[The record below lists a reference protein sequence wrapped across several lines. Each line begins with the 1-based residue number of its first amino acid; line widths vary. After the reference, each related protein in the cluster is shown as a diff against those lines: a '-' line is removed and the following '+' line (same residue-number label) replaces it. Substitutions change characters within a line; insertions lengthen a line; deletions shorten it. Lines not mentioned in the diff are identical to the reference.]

1 MKGLERNNA
10 DLHEENTALVPEWAT
25 GKKSREVYLG
35 HLKDFQAK
43 NEKLI
48 KAEIKKK
55 LRFKRSKQKNKSND
69 LGY

>member
-1 MKGLERNNA
+1 MPTCTRRTL
-10 DLHEENTALVPEWAT
+10 ALVPEWAK
-25 GKKSREVYLG
+25 GKKGQEVYLG

-48 KAEIKKK
+48 KAEIKKT
-55 LRFKRSKQKNKSND
+55 LRFKRSKQKSNSND